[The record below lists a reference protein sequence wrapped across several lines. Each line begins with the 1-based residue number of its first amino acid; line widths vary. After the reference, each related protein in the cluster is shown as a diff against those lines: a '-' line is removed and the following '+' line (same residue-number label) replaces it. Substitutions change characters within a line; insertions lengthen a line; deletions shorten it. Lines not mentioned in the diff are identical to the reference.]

1 MKIKT
6 READGLALNYLV
18 ALVEGA
24 VIYEKLV
31 KWSNNTWQSLPCNYC
46 GVWDYGGPLM
56 QKYDISVQCFD
67 DSATPDRK
75 WNAYMP
81 GNMPFTSDEEIVG
94 PTQLVAAMRCLVI
107 DKLGE
112 EVALPEGLL

>member
-6 READGLALNYLV
+6 REAEGLALNYLV

-24 VIYEKLV
+24 VICEKLV
-31 KWSNNTWQSLPCNYC
+31 KWGNNTWQSLPCNYC
-46 GVWDYGGPLM
+46 GIWHYGGPLM
-56 QKYDISVQCFD
+56 QKYGISVQFD
-67 DSATPDRK
+67 GSATPDRK
-75 WNAYMP
+75 WNAYLP
-81 GNMPFTSDEEIVG
+81 GNMPFYSDEEING

-112 EVALPEGLL
+112 EVELPDGLL